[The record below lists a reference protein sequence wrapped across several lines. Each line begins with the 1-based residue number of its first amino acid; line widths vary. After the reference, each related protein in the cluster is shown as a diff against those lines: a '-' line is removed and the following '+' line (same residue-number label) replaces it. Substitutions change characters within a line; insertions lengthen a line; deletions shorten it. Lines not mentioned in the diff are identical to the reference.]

1 MPSGLLLAVWIA
13 ALAAQIVL
21 TVRARK
27 GHVPWK
33 YPLLLEL
40 VCIPAALVTME
51 YFNRLPGHGF
61 MPGLT
66 WLGHVLFSLGAAGAY
81 AAMLVITAALCW
93 WKRRK

>member
-27 GHVPWK
+27 GRTLWK

-40 VCIPAALVTME
+40 VCIPAALVAME

-66 WLGHVLFSLGAAGAY
+66 WLGHVLFSLGAAGIY
-81 AAMLVITAALCW
+81 AAMLVITAVLCW
-93 WKRRK
+93 LEKRK

>member
-13 ALAAQIVL
+13 ALAAQIAL
-21 TVRARK
+21 TVKAWK
-27 GHVPWK
+27 GKRPWR

-40 VCIPAALVTME
+40 VCIPAALVAME
-51 YFNRLPGHGF
+51 YFSLLPGYGF

-81 AAMLVITAALCW
+81 AAMLTITGVLCW